1 MVIEGE
7 TRAFDEALLTALRV
21 PGNLDDPV
29 GPFWVEDIFINIT
42 SLGGYTILLLVSLAA
57 FGFLLIEGRNNAAGL
72 VLLSVAGG
80 TLLSNLSKLG
90 FDRPRPELVGKLV
103 DVYTP
108 SFPSGHAMLSAVTYL
123 TLGALIAQT
132 TTRRAAGAYVLGLA
146 VLLTLLVGAS
156 RIYLGVHFPSDV
168 LAGWFLGAAWAMF
181 CLGVALWLQ
190 KRGKVRAGDGTGRS

>member
-1 MVIEGE
+1 MVVEGE
-7 TRAFDEALLTALRV
+7 TRAFDKALLTALRV

-42 SLGGYTILLLVSLAA
+42 SLGGYAILLFVSLAV

-72 VLLSVAGG
+72 VLCSVAGG
-80 TLLSNLSKLG
+80 ALLSKLSKLG

-103 DVYTP
+103 DVYTS

-123 TLGALIAQT
+123 TLGALVAQT

-156 RIYLGVHFPSDV
+156 RSI
-168 LAGWFLGAAWAMF
+168 
-181 CLGVALWLQ
+181 
-190 KRGKVRAGDGTGRS
+190 